1 MVIRADLC
9 YGIFRKKTRPALR
22 DGTNLNLFQ
31 AGAAES
37 RPWTAGWW
45 NGAYMEKTWRTI
57 RTVPVL
63 LALAFVPL
71 IVTAKKYDI
80 GLNGY
85 PQFTNSSTSTD
96 LFLYWKGQAL
106 ILLAFLMMACLLV
119 SLAKKE
125 WMPEWCRM
133 RSPEILWLGS
143 YLALSVLSSLLSQY
157 PSFAIW
163 GSYEQW
169 EGMFILL
176 AYGILLLYVYL
187 TVDTEWII
195 RLVVYGLVA
204 GGFLMG
210 LLGTFQFLG
219 MDLFRGNVGQAIMN
233 LLSENKMSYTFN
245 FSEGWV
251 YASLYNP
258 NYVGSYAALLL
269 PVLVSVALMEWKKLS
284 RFWTMTAMLG
294 SCLMTVTLL
303 GSHSLTGCVGV
314 IASVL
319 FVLLYQW
326 RRIVAYL
333 GWKKLIAGAV
343 GLGVFMAA
351 MTVLFPEQVG
361 AGTDKLFHPKEDTHM
376 IRQMV
381 SATEGLKITTVGEKS
396 FYVELTGEEQS
407 PLKAADAEGKEL
419 ALTFHESGN
428 YYTLKEHSYDYVKD
442 GVTIAEPRF
451 YKTVVTVDT
460 VNYNA
465 VRVVDHQ
472 FVYEKDK
479 AWTIAKIGNEYRIYN
494 AFKKIDQLCE
504 IPAIGF
510 ADCQHFGDK
519 RGYIWSRTI
528 PLLKDFIVTGSG
540 PSTFTMIF
548 PNNDYVGKMN
558 MNYDGVTV
566 TKPHNMY
573 LQIWTQTGLLS
584 LMAFLLLF
592 FWYFVKSIR
601 LYWNW
606 PLETIPEKIGMAV
619 MVALFGYMVTGIAND
634 STVAVAPVFWGML
647 GFGMAVNRMA
657 ADRIQHR

>member
-1 MVIRADLC
+1 MTDGISLITFPADAPKSC
-9 YGIFRKKTRPALR
+9 PGRICRQNGVDMGKIWKTVR
-22 DGTNLNLFQ
+22 
-31 AGAAES
+31 
-37 RPWTAGWW
+37 
-45 NGAYMEKTWRTI
+45 M
-57 RTVPVL
+57 VPVL

-106 ILLAFLMMACLLV
+106 ILLAFLMMACLLI

-125 WMPEWCRM
+125 WMPEWRRL
-133 RSPEILWLGS
+133 RSLEILCLGS
-143 YLALSVLSSLLSQY
+143 YLVLSVLSSLLSEY

-187 TVDTEWII
+187 MVDTEWVI
-195 RLVVYGLVA
+195 RLVVYGIIA

-233 LLSENKMSYTFN
+233 LLSEKKMDYTFN

-269 PVLVSVALMEWKKLS
+269 PILVSVALVEWKKLS

-294 SCLMTVTLL
+294 ACLMTVTLL
-303 GSHSLTGCVGV
+303 GSRSLTGCVGV

-319 FVLLYQW
+319 FLVLYQW

-343 GLGVFMAA
+343 GLGVFLAA
-351 MTVLFPEQVG
+351 MTVLFPEQVA

-376 IRQMV
+376 IQQMV
-381 SATEGLKITTVGEKS
+381 STAEGLKITTTGEKNL
-396 FYVELTGEEQS
+396 YVSLTGEEQK
-407 PLKAADAEGKEL
+407 PLKAADAQGKEL
-419 ALTFHESGN
+419 ELVFHEGGN
-428 YYTLKEHSYDYVKD
+428 YYTLKEHSYDYVKE
-442 GVTIAEPRF
+442 GTAIAEPRF
-451 YKTVVTVDT
+451 YKTVVTVDSM
-460 VNYNA
+460 NYDA
-465 VRVVDHQ
+465 IRVVDHQ

-584 LMAFLLLF
+584 LIAFLLMF
-592 FWYFVKSIR
+592 FWYFIKSIR
-601 LYWNW
+601 LYWNRE
-606 PLETIPEKIGMAV
+606 LETVPEKIGMAV

-647 GFGMAVNRMA
+647 GFGMAVNRMVA
-657 ADRIQHR
+657 GADMRNKEEMEI

>member
-1 MVIRADLC
+1 MGNI
-9 YGIFRKKTRPALR
+9 
-22 DGTNLNLFQ
+22 
-31 AGAAES
+31 
-37 RPWTAGWW
+37 
-45 NGAYMEKTWRTI
+45 WRTI

-71 IVTAKKYDI
+71 IVTAKKYNI

-85 PQFTNSSTSTD
+85 PWYSNSETSTD

-106 ILLAFLMMACLLV
+106 ILLAFLMTACLLI
-119 SLAKKE
+119 SLAERK
-125 WMPEWCRM
+125 WMPEWRRL
-133 RSPEILWLGS
+133 RSLEILWLGS
-143 YLALSVLSSLLSQY
+143 YLILSVLSSLFSAY

-169 EGMFILL
+169 EGLFVLL

-187 TVDTEWII
+187 TVDTEWIL

-210 LLGTFQFLG
+210 LLGTFQFFG
-219 MDLFRGNVGQAIMN
+219 MDLFRGERGQKLMN
-233 LLSENKMSYTFN
+233 LFIENKMDFTFN

-269 PVLVSVALMEWKKLS
+269 PVLVAVALTEWKKLS
-284 RFWTMTAMLG
+284 RFWIMTAMVG
-294 SCLMTVTLL
+294 ACLMTVTLL

-314 IASVL
+314 FASLL
-319 FVLLYQW
+319 FLVVFRW
-326 RRIVAYL
+326 RRIVSTL
-333 GWKKLIAGAV
+333 GWKKLMAAAV
-343 GLGVFMAA
+343 GLGAFAAA

-361 AGTDKLFHPKEDTHM
+361 AGVDKLFHPKEDTHM
-376 IRQMV
+376 IRQML
-381 SATEGLKITTVGEKS
+381 STGEGLQITTAGGAE
-396 FYVELTGEEQS
+396 FYVRLTGEETA
-407 PLKAADAEGKEL
+407 PLGAADAEGKEL
-419 ALTFHESGN
+419 ALLYHEGGR
-428 YYTLKEHSYDYVKD
+428 YYTIEDHAYDYKKD
-442 GVTIAEPRF
+442 GVVIAEPRLF
-451 YKTVVTVDT
+451 KTVVTVDG
-460 VNYNA
+460 VNYDA
-465 VRVVDHQ
+465 LRVVDHQ

-479 AWTIAKIGNEYRIYN
+479 AWTIAKMGNEYRVFN
-494 AFKKIDQLCE
+494 AFQKVDQLQE
-504 IPAIGF
+504 IPALGF
-510 ADCQHFGDK
+510 AGCQHFGDK

-548 PNNDYVGKMN
+548 PNNDYIGKTN

-592 FWYFVKSIR
+592 AWYFVRSLR
-601 LYWNW
+601 LYWNRQ
-606 PLETIPEKIGMAV
+606 PETVLEKLGLAFMT
-619 MVALFGYMVTGIAND
+619 ALFGYMVTGIAND

-647 GFGMAVNRMA
+647 GLGMAVNRMVA
-657 ADRIQHR
+657 KDREKQKFDPN